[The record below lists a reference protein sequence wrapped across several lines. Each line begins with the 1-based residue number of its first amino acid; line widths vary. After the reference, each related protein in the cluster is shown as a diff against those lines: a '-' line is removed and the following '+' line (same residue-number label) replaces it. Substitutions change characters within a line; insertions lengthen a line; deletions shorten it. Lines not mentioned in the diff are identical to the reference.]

1 MTLKLNPAKE
11 NIPLSARETLDFLE
25 KRGYKVDLEYSR
37 EGGYNATINDSD
49 GKCLATAGGA
59 KIGKAISSAY
69 GSFVRTAAY
78 QANWAGPQKGKVIG

>member
-1 MTLKLNPAKE
+1 MTLQLNPAKE
-11 NIPLSARETLDFLE
+11 NIPLSARETLEFLE
-25 KRGYKVDLEYSR
+25 KQGFKVELEYCR
-37 EGGYNATINDSD
+37 ESAYSATIKDKN
-49 GKCLATAGGA
+49 GACLATAGGA